1 MRASDAGKVLDVE
14 DWVLIA
20 GLIVALFFAATLIKT
35 VMGWAVRYVIFVAM
49 AGLIYRAQIGGELD
63 FADTQALTAIATI
76 GALALVATLGIMAL
90 LFRNSRFKTI
100 LFPLIGFGTTFAAAA
115 MVAYGS

>member
-1 MRASDAGKVLDVE
+1 MRASAAGRHQKVE
-14 DWVLIA
+14 DWVLITV
-20 GLIVALFFAATLIKT
+20 LIVALFFAVTLIKT

-49 AGLIYRAQIGGELD
+49 AGLIYRAQTENEFT
-63 FADTQALTAIATI
+63 FADPEILTSIATI
-76 GALALVATLGIMAL
+76 GALALVATLGVMAL
-90 LFRNSRFKTI
+90 FFRNSRFKTV